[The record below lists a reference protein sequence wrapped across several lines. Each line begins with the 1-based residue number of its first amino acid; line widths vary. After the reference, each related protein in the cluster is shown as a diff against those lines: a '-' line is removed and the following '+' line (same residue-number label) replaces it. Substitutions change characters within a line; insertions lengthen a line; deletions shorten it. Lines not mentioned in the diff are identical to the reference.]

1 MGNNEKAILV
11 VDDEKN
17 IRELVKFNLES
28 RGFKVIEAADG
39 EEALNLVKTMAP
51 DLIIL
56 DLMLPKI
63 DGLEVCRILKGD
75 PSTKKLPIIMLTAL
89 GDEIDK
95 IVGLEMGA
103 DDYITKPFSPREL
116 VAR

>member
-56 DLMLPKI
+56 DLMLPK
-63 DGLEVCRILKGD
+63 LMVWKCRILKVILL
-75 PSTKKLPIIMLTAL
+75 PRSFPSLCLRLWEMRSTKMLALRWEQMII
-89 GDEIDK
+89 
-95 IVGLEMGA
+95 
-103 DDYITKPFSPREL
+103 
-116 VAR
+116 